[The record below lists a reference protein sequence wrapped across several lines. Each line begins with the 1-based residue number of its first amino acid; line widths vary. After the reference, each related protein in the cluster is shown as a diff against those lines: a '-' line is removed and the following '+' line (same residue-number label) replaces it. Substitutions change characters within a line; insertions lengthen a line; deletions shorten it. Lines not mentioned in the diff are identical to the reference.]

1 MSLPSTVRRLGAALL
16 LSSGLLTAGL
26 AAAAPATLTLGP
38 VSAAPL
44 PPTVIGG
51 FNYGNWMPV
60 VEAEKDLRSV
70 APTLLRFPGGNV
82 GDENDLTAATLVP
95 LKSNLQLLTTGQQPP
110 ALMIQ
115 TRVFGGKPGAKNAP
129 EDAAQAARDVQAASL
144 KVAYWEIGNEPDLYS
159 INRGDATWT
168 PERYCDTFR
177 AQRQAILKVDPAARF
192 AGPAV
197 SNTGDG
203 AVDFLS
209 RFVKGC
215 GDIVDLLTWHEYPTD
230 GLKSD
235 EEALAS
241 VSVIDRDVKRF
252 RALIDSPEGNPKGYT
267 RRTPLGVTEYS
278 LSYFSNRPRHLS
290 DQVGALW
297 AAEATVRLAE
307 QGASVAAYFA
317 LQATGGHGLV
327 DLAGIPRP
335 SLYAFQQLRSF
346 TGSGLPIRS
355 DDPALWTHAA
365 QDGALLT
372 VLVTNTATE
381 AHPLSAALPGYQFVG
396 GKTFTQKTVD
406 DEDPMIRL
414 PLAATLELPARSLT
428 RLVYKKQ

>member
-1 MSLPSTVRRLGAALL
+1 MLSLGPVAAE
-16 LSSGLLTAGL
+16 S
-26 AAAAPATLTLGP
+26 AASPATLTLNASQP
-38 VSAAPL
+38 TPL

-82 GDENDLTAATLVP
+82 GDENDLIAASFVP
-95 LKSNLQLLTTGQQPP
+95 LKSNLEILTTGKAPP
-110 ALMIQ
+110 ALMVQ

-129 EDAAQAARDVQAASL
+129 EDAAQAARDVQAAGL

-159 INRGDATWT
+159 VNRGDASWT
-168 PERYCDTFR
+168 PQRYCDTFR
-177 AQRQAILKVDPAARF
+177 AQRQAILKVNPAAKF

-203 AVDFLS
+203 AVRFLS
-209 RFVKGC
+209 EFVKGC

-230 GLKSD
+230 GLSSD
-235 EEALAS
+235 EDALAS

-252 RALIDSPEGNPKGYT
+252 RTMMDSPDGNPKGYT

-307 QGASVAAYFA
+307 NGASVAAYFA

-335 SLYAFQQLRSF
+335 TLYAFQQLHAF
-346 TGSGLPIRS
+346 TGSWRPIS
-355 DDPALWTHAA
+355 SNDSALWTHAA
-365 QDGALLT
+365 QDGILLT

-381 AHPLSAALPGYQFVG
+381 AHPLTAALPGYRLVG

-406 DEDPMIRL
+406 DENDMIRL

-428 RLVYKKQ
+428 RLVYKRQ

>member
-1 MSLPSTVRRLGAALL
+1 MPLKTQVHALL
-16 LSSGLLTAGL
+16 MLSLSFAIAGS
-26 AAAAPATLTLGP
+26 AAAMPATLTL
-38 VSAAPL
+38 SAAPATPL

-82 GDENDLTAATLVP
+82 GDENDLNAASLVP
-95 LKSNLQLLTTGQQPP
+95 LKSNLEILTTGKEPP
-110 ALMIQ
+110 ALMVQ

-129 EDAAQAARDVQAASL
+129 EDAAQAAKDTQAASL

-159 INRGDATWT
+159 VNRGDATWT
-168 PERYCDTFR
+168 AQRYCDTFR
-177 AQRQAILKVDPAARF
+177 AQRQAILNVDPAARF

-203 AVDFLS
+203 AVRFLS
-209 RFVKGC
+209 EFVKGC

-230 GLKSD
+230 GQSSD
-235 EEALAS
+235 ADALAS

-252 RALIDSPEGNPKGYT
+252 RALMDSPESNPKGYT

-307 QGASVAAYFA
+307 NGASVAAYFA

-335 SLYAFQQLRSF
+335 TLYAFQQLHAF
-346 TGSGLPIRS
+346 TGSWLPMTS

-365 QDGALLT
+365 QDGALLS

-381 AHPLSAALPGYQFVG
+381 PHPLTTALPGYQLVG